1 MTDRIDLDELA
12 GTDEEEPETGNRGDW
27 LWRGDEAGDEEAPAP
42 EEASATAAAGS
53 ASRLAAR

>member
-27 LWRGDEAGDEEAPAP
+27 LWRGDEAGDEDVLP
-42 EEASATAAAGS
+42 EFED
-53 ASRLAAR
+53 LLED